1 MMFATNEIF
10 ENPDRRDAAKAF
22 LEATFDGWDRAIR
35 NPDEAI
41 RAVREAQKMLKL
53 DDESNDHWYDST
65 AFEMEMLNLVNN
77 HVKETFVGDRLGV
90 LSMRRWSAATEWLL
104 AGKQDVDPLLGMDKT
119 GLWQPPKNLM
129 HGNELA
135 REALHDAKLSAMKF
149 EKTYGRKPSLAV
161 ITVGELSRYT
171 HSKRRVQLFSNPSN
185 SWFTKTD
192 VGRANNFSVT
202 EINLDA
208 SITTDVL
215 LSEIYRIR
223 GSVDGIQVVW
233 PLPESIDSA
242 QVYNAVPLAKDVDG
256 IHYTSWGGKYAP
268 VTPLGAFELI
278 KEYNVN
284 VSGKHV
290 VVVGRS
296 PIVGQPMAKMLQE
309 AGAMMTV
316 AHTGVEFMDILKQ
329 ADVVV
334 TCAGSPGCIHASW
347 LKDGAEVVNI
357 GTTFCDERDT
367 LVSDVEGDIE
377 AKAFRYS
384 PVKHGRCCLAPRRFN

>member
-1 MMFATNEIF
+1 
-10 ENPDRRDAAKAF
+10 
-22 LEATFDGWDRAIR
+22 
-35 NPDEAI
+35 
-41 RAVREAQKMLKL
+41 
-53 DDESNDHWYDST
+53 
-65 AFEMEMLNLVNN
+65 
-77 HVKETFVGDRLGV
+77 
-90 LSMRRWSAATEWLL
+90 
-104 AGKQDVDPLLGMDKT
+104 
-119 GLWQPPKNLM
+119 M

-135 REALHDAKLSAMKF
+135 REALHDAKLSAIRF
-149 EKTYGRKPSLAV
+149 EKTHGRKPSLAV

-171 HSKRRVQLFSNPSN
+171 HSERRVQLYSNPSN
-185 SWFTKTD
+185 SWFAKTD

-208 SITTDVL
+208 STTTDAL
-215 LSEIYRIR
+215 LSEIYKIR
-223 GSVDGIQVVW
+223 DSVDGIQVMW

-309 AGAMMTV
+309 AGAMVTV
-316 AHTGVEFMDILKQ
+316 AHSGVKESTFKDIVRQ

-334 TCAGSPGCIHASW
+334 ACAGSPGCIQASW

-357 GTTFCDERDT
+357 GSTFCKERDSMI
-367 LVSDVEGDIE
+367 SDIEGDIE
-377 AKAFRYS
+377 SKG
-384 PVKHGRCCLAPRRFN
+384 PGQIL